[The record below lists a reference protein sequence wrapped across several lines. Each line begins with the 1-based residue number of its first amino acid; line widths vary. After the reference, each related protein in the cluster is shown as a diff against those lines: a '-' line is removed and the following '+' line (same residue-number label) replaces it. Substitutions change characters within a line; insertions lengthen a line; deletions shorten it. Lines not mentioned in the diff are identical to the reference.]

1 MSHKSICSSMFQHP
15 KQSYD
20 NHTQLGEYNTQWVG
34 RKQEYVPC
42 HQLCVQD
49 SVLARYTYWRSWL
62 AISNAH
68 AQFCWYYCLCGG
80 LLFLMPLVTRMAERL
95 EKHWRN
101 LFRNSD
107 ILDEFPA
114 VERFFFFPPSNFRC
128 ISTPPVEFFQE
139 LWNFKLGTGGT
150 FSGTSADFMCVYYW
164 INLFRNLGTLDILS
178 AMEFQLRELRE
189 KLFRHVIT
197 SRNIRCFHQW
207 NRFRNSD
214 HLGLFLLEEPFQ
226 EHRKLYVVSNG

>member
-114 VERFFFFPPSNFRC
+114 VERFFFFPPSN
-128 ISTPPVEFFQE
+128 SE
-139 LWNFKLGTGGT
+139 
-150 FSGTSADFMCVYYW
+150 
-164 INLFRNLGTLDILS
+164 TLDV
-178 AMEFQLRELRE
+178 FPP
-189 KLFRHVIT
+189 
-197 SRNIRCFHQW
+197 HQ
-207 NRFRNSD
+207 RSFFRNSET
-214 HLGLFLLEEPFQ
+214 LNLALEEPFQ
-226 EHRKLYVVSNG
+226 ELQQILCAYTTG